1 MHQHGNDRH
10 AAQSADSERRLLLVL
25 GMALA
30 YLCAEVIGGVLL
42 TGGAG
47 SVIGI
52 VLGTMT
58 FAIVNQG
65 IFFSGLDPNF
75 GSIIIGGLLLAA
87 VLSNDT
93 FRAMAL
99 SYVAK
104 KK

>member
-1 MHQHGNDRH
+1 MC
-10 AAQSADSERRLLLVL
+10 V
-25 GMALA
+25 
-30 YLCAEVIGGVLL
+30 VIGGVLL

-52 VLGTMT
+52 FLGTMT

-75 GSIIIGGLLLAA
+75 GSIIIGALLLAA

-93 FRAMAL
+93 FRALAMRYA
-99 SYVAK
+99 ARK
-104 KK
+104 